1 MSMIK
6 PVGAFLLCFSVTA
19 GAAALSP
26 LSAVL
31 TQDTGAVGADGI
43 TRTSHLQDRMVRDA
57 THVWTQRI
65 LPKAAP
71 RAQAHEHEHE
81 HPDFTLAG
89 RLVTPGKNGKADLV
103 MVVPEDRLVV
113 TLDAVDYEEQGF
125 SRCWPCAAHLIDP
138 AALRRMTAGVR
149 EGTLVTYSRRDK
161 QSELVVVWDEALQ
174 LAREIRERRLDGSRW
189 STLRVALEKDGGT
202 RPWVPATRFMQRTM
216 GDYGD

>member
-1 MSMIK
+1 MIK
-6 PVGAFLLCFSVTA
+6 PIGALLLGFTVSA
-19 GAAALSP
+19 GAATLP
-26 LSAVL
+26 PVSAVL
-31 TQDTGAVGADGI
+31 TQETGAIGADGI
-43 TRTSHLQDRMVRDA
+43 TRTSHFQDRMLRDA
-57 THVWTQRI
+57 SHVWTQRV

-71 RAQAHEHEHE
+71 HVHAPAHEHE

-103 MVVPEDRLVV
+103 MVVPEEKLVV

-138 AALRRMTAGVR
+138 AALKRMTVSARSG
-149 EGTLVTYSRRDK
+149 GLVTYSRRDK
-161 QSELVVVWDEALQ
+161 QSELVVVWDDALQ

-189 STLRVALEKDGGT
+189 STLRTQVQPGPVDK
-202 RPWVPATRFMQRTM
+202 PWLPAARYLRRTM